1 MIGGDLNKI
10 NVEPILDSYGALKQL
25 ISVPTRKT
33 ATLENLITDLCNI
46 YHPPTTIPP
55 LQVDEGK
62 KGADSDHQVIIFAP
76 MSNMNYI
83 KPRCKKTITTRP
95 LPQSGVNEFGKDI
108 VCHDWSEV
116 LENEEID
123 MKVHNFHK
131 TLRDKLEQFF
141 PVKTVKISTLDKKWM
156 NPSLK
161 ALHRQVQREFFKN
174 RQSKKWKTLKGK
186 FRRKKRKAI
195 KLFYS
200 KFVNDLKQ
208 SDPGSWYKMA
218 KRIGAVDQMNEQDL
232 IVDELKGLD
241 NQQSADIIA
250 HHFASVSNEYSPL
263 KVNDLPCFL
272 PAEKP
277 EQVEEHSVYERINRL
292 KNTKSTFHLDLPNK
306 LRKEFSAELT
316 SPLTNIINSCLTEQY
331 YPNMWKKEVIT
342 PVPKT
347 THPKVIT
354 DLRKISSTSDYSK
367 VFEGFLKDWVMED
380 IGHKIDIGQF
390 GGKKGLG
397 TEHMMVCLVDRILKL
412 LDSTTDTS
420 AVIAAMIDW
429 SNAFDRQDP
438 TIGIKK
444 FIQLGVRSSLIPL
457 LISYLQDRKMKVKY
471 NGVLSREHSLIGG
484 GPQGTLLG
492 LIEYL
497 VQSNDAADFV
507 NEEDRYKYIDD
518 LTILELI
525 ALSGALIEFDCHQT
539 VPSDVGLDQ
548 LYLPPDKCDTQKNL
562 DAISAWT
569 DRNLMKVNESKT
581 KYMIFTRAQAD
592 FVTRLSMNNSMVE
605 KMEEMKVVGVWLT
618 SDMKWDKNTREL
630 AKKAYSRMSILTK
643 LKYVGVSIEDL
654 LDVYVLFIR
663 SIVEYCSVV
672 WHSRLTIELT
682 NVLERV
688 QKICLRVI
696 LGANYVGYEAAL
708 EMCALETLNERR
720 ENRCMDFAR
729 RCLKHPIHQR
739 LFPLNTGPSTS
750 RSSEK
755 YKVNFARTS
764 TYKNSAIPY
773 LQRKLNNK

>member
-1 MIGGDLNKI
+1 
-10 NVEPILDSYGALKQL
+10 
-25 ISVPTRKT
+25 
-33 ATLENLITDLCNI
+33 
-46 YHPPTTIPP
+46 
-55 LQVDEGK
+55 
-62 KGADSDHQVIIFAP
+62 
-76 MSNMNYI
+76 
-83 KPRCKKTITTRP
+83 
-95 LPQSGVNEFGKDI
+95 
-108 VCHDWSEV
+108 
-116 LENEEID
+116 
-123 MKVHNFHK
+123 
-131 TLRDKLEQFF
+131 
-141 PVKTVKISTLDKKWM
+141 
-156 NPSLK
+156 
-161 ALHRQVQREFFKN
+161 
-174 RQSKKWKTLKGK
+174 
-186 FRRKKRKAI
+186 
-195 KLFYS
+195 
-200 KFVNDLKQ
+200 
-208 SDPGSWYKMA
+208 
-218 KRIGAVDQMNEQDL
+218 
-232 IVDELKGLD
+232 
-241 NQQSADIIA
+241 
-250 HHFASVSNEYSPL
+250 
-263 KVNDLPCFL
+263 
-272 PAEKP
+272 
-277 EQVEEHSVYERINRL
+277 
-292 KNTKSTFHLDLPNK
+292 
-306 LRKEFSAELT
+306 
-316 SPLTNIINSCLTEQY
+316 
-331 YPNMWKKEVIT
+331 
-342 PVPKT
+342 
-347 THPKVIT
+347 
-354 DLRKISSTSDYSK
+354 
-367 VFEGFLKDWVMED
+367 MED

-739 LFPLNTGPSTS
+739 LFPVNSGPSTS
-750 RSSEK
+750 RSSER
-755 YKVNFARTS
+755 YKVNFAKTS
-764 TYKNSAIPY
+764 TYKNSAAKKT
-773 LQRKLNNK
+773 QQQVTH